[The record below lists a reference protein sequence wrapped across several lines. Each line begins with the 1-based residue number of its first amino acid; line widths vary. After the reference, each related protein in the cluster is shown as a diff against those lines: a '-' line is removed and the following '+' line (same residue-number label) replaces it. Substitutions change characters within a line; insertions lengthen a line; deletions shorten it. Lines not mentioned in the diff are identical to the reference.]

1 MGLNS
6 LLVLILFKMKL
17 YIEDYKFSNLV
28 KRISSLKKYLV
39 DTKTRLEISSNDGE
53 YYIDNSHVYK
63 ITISDEAPKR
73 YEKYYKNLNLI
84 VDYSYTTNIE
94 TSQIPNNNIELV
106 FNYLYFAL
114 NKSSKLKLV
123 IKTLNE
129 TVDDINN
136 IIPVDFYF
144 EKDGYDEI
152 NTIFFKDEI
161 NVFLSLLN

>member
-1 MGLNS
+1 MR
-6 LLVLILFKMKL
+6 I
-17 YIEDYKFSNLV
+17 YIEDYKLSNLV

-39 DTKTRLEISSNDGE
+39 ETKTILEISSNDGE
-53 YYIDNSHVYK
+53 YYIDNTNVYK
-63 ITISDEAPKR
+63 IINIDKSTKR
-73 YEKYYKNLNLI
+73 YDIYYKNLSLI

-94 TSQIPNNNIELV
+94 TNQIANNNIEIL
-106 FNYLYFAL
+106 FKYYYFAL
-114 NKSSKLKLV
+114 NKSSKLKLI

-136 IIPVDFYF
+136 ITPVDFYF
-144 EKDGYDEI
+144 EKEGNDEI

>member
-28 KRISSLKKYLV
+28 KRLSSLKKYLV

-53 YYIDNSHVYK
+53 YYIDNSRVYK
-63 ITISDEAPKR
+63 IIISDETPKR
-73 YEKYYKNLNLI
+73 YEQYYKNLNLI
-84 VDYSYTTNIE
+84 VDFSYTTIIE
-94 TSQIPNNNIELV
+94 TNQIPNNNIEFV
-106 FNYLYFAL
+106 FKYLYFAL

-144 EKDGYDEI
+144 EKEGNDEI

>member
-28 KRISSLKKYLV
+28 KRLSSLKKYLV

-53 YYIDNSHVYK
+53 YYIDNSRVYK
-63 ITISDEAPKR
+63 IIISDEAPKR

-84 VDYSYTTNIE
+84 VDSSYTTIIE
-94 TSQIPNNNIELV
+94 TNQIPNNNIEFV
-106 FNYLYFAL
+106 FKYLYFAL

-144 EKDGYDEI
+144 EKEGNDEI

>member
-1 MGLNS
+1 MR
-6 LLVLILFKMKL
+6 I
-17 YIEDYKFSNLV
+17 YIEDYKLSNLV

-39 DTKTRLEISSNDGE
+39 ETKTILEISSNDGE
-53 YYIDNSHVYK
+53 YYIDNTNVYK
-63 ITISDEAPKR
+63 IINIDKSTKR
-73 YEKYYKNLNLI
+73 YDIYYKNFSLI

-94 TSQIPNNNIELV
+94 TNQIANNNIEIL
-106 FNYLYFAL
+106 FKYYYFAL
-114 NKSSKLKLV
+114 NKSSKLKLI

-136 IIPVDFYF
+136 ITPVDFYF
-144 EKDGYDEI
+144 EKEGNDEI

>member
-28 KRISSLKKYLV
+28 KKLSSLKKYLV

-53 YYIDNSHVYK
+53 YYIDNSRVYK
-63 ITISDEAPKR
+63 IIISDEAPKR
-73 YEKYYKNLNLI
+73 YEQYYKNLNLI
-84 VDYSYTTNIE
+84 VDFSYTTIIE
-94 TSQIPNNNIELV
+94 TNQIPNNNIEFV
-106 FNYLYFAL
+106 FKYLYFAL

-144 EKDGYDEI
+144 EKEGNDEI

>member
-1 MGLNS
+1 MR
-6 LLVLILFKMKL
+6 I
-17 YIEDYKFSNLV
+17 YIEDYKLSNLV

-39 DTKTRLEISSNDGE
+39 ETKTILEISSNDGE
-53 YYIDNSHVYK
+53 YYIDNTNVYK
-63 ITISDEAPKR
+63 IINIDKSTKR
-73 YEKYYKNLNLI
+73 YDIYYKNLSLI

-94 TSQIPNNNIELV
+94 TNQIANNNIEIL
-106 FNYLYFAL
+106 FKYYYFAL
-114 NKSSKLKLV
+114 NKSSKLKLI

-136 IIPVDFYF
+136 ITPVDFYF
-144 EKDGYDEI
+144 VKEGNDEI

>member
-1 MGLNS
+1 MR
-6 LLVLILFKMKL
+6 I
-17 YIEDYKFSNLV
+17 YIEDYKLSNLV

-39 DTKTRLEISSNDGE
+39 ETKTILEISSNDGE
-53 YYIDNSHVYK
+53 YYIDNTNVYK
-63 ITISDEAPKR
+63 IINIDKSTKR
-73 YEKYYKNLNLI
+73 YDIYYKNLSLI

-94 TSQIPNNNIELV
+94 TNQIANNNIEIL
-106 FNYLYFAL
+106 FKYYYFAL
-114 NKSSKLKLV
+114 NKSSKLKLI
-123 IKTLNE
+123 IKTLNETLNE

-136 IIPVDFYF
+136 ITPVDFYF